1 MSTLL
6 RVSRSVPLSL
16 LAALPL
22 TGQAQEDVPRED
34 LYYVGVLATALNHRS
49 VGDDTSKATWSN
61 AGTLVFGGHITDLFH
76 AELRAGG
83 GLSDGTI
90 ENQLAL
96 NIEHFESWYIGLH
109 YPLTDYA
116 NIYGQAG
123 FSNIHGRAKLTA
135 EGQAIADDPDQST
148 PYEELVGEY
157 PESAFSLSWIIG
169 LDMELFH
176 NAYLVMEG
184 GRLFKDTGTNANT
197 FQFSSGLRYE
207 F

>member
-1 MSTLL
+1 MNKLL
-6 RVSRSVPLSL
+6 RVCCSAPLAL

-22 TGQAQEDVPRED
+22 ASQAQESTSRED

-49 VGDDTSKATWSN
+49 VGEDTVEATWSN

-76 AELRAGG
+76 AEVRVGAGISEG
-83 GLSDGTI
+83 TVDGLL
-90 ENQLAL
+90 NL
-96 NIEHFESWYIGLH
+96 NIDHFESWYMGLH

-123 FSNIHGRAKLTA
+123 FSNIHGRARLTQ
-135 EGQAIADDPDQST
+135 EGQAIADDPDRAT

-157 PESAFSLSWIIG
+157 PESAFSISWIVG
-169 LDMELFH
+169 LDMELFN
-176 NAYLVMEG
+176 NAYVVLEG